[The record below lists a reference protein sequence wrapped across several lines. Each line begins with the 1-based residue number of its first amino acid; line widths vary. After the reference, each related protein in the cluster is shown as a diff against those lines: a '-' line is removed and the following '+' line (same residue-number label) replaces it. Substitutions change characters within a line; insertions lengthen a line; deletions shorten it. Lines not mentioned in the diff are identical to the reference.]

1 MQCLQVELVCGLRG
15 HELHR
20 RPLHRLGDR
29 LGITEVVLSRTRFVG
44 HDKHGSIVLRRNF
57 QAKAPR
63 HDPGPEYQWALANI
77 DRSNRLYCFLAKRA
91 A

>member
-1 MQCLQVELVCGLRG
+1 VQRLQIELLGSLGCDK
-15 HELHR
+15 LHGR
-20 RPLHRLGDR
+20 ALHRLGDR